1 MSWYIWTSLAA
12 LLFCVVLLGEY
23 FVRLLKHGSP
33 KDLSQKSGN
42 IAQAVCYSCIGAMS
56 PMQKESAYLHLPTY
70 TAGIFFH
77 IGNFL
82 TIAVYLLFTLAAIFN
97 FQIPIESTTNLIVM
111 ILAAIIF
118 IAAVCGMALF
128 IKRLAK
134 KELRD
139 LSCADDYISNLL
151 CTITLFLTTYSLLT
165 LQFGAV
171 YYVIMALLFVW
182 MPLGKIKHV
191 LYFFF
196 ARYHLGFFYG
206 WRGTWPPKKAIQYDK

>member
-82 TIAVYLLFTLAAIFN
+82 AIAVYLLFTLAVIFN
-97 FQIPIESTTNLIVM
+97 FQIPIESATNLVVM

-151 CTITLFLTTYSLLT
+151 HHHALPDDLFPADLTIRGSVLCYNGTSFRVDALGQNQTR
-165 LQFGAV
+165 
-171 YYVIMALLFVW
+171 ALLFLCQVSFGLFLRLAW
-182 MPLGKIKHV
+182 NM
-191 LYFFF
+191 
-196 ARYHLGFFYG
+196 AS
-206 WRGTWPPKKAIQYDK
+206 

>member
-82 TIAVYLLFTLAAIFN
+82 AIAVYLLFTLAVIFN
-97 FQIPIESTTNLIVM
+97 FQIPIESATNLVVM

-139 LSCADDYISNLL
+139 LSCADDYISNLPDD
-151 CTITLFLTTYSLLT
+151 LFLADLT
-165 LQFGAV
+165 IRGSVLCYNGTSFRVDALGQNQTR
-171 YYVIMALLFVW
+171 ALLFLCQVSFGLFLRLAW
-182 MPLGKIKHV
+182 NM
-191 LYFFF
+191 
-196 ARYHLGFFYG
+196 AS
-206 WRGTWPPKKAIQYDK
+206 